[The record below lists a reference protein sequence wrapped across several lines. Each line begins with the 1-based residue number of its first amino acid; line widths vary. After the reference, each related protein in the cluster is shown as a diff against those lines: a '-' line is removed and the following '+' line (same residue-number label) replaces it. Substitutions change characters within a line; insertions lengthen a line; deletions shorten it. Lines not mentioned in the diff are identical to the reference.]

1 MSKVVGKL
9 DSTHYVIHGRLTTC
23 RVMNSDMNNVVSHF
37 ISAII
42 FDCESVS

>member
-9 DSTHYVIHGRLTTC
+9 DPAHYVTHGRLATC
-23 RVMNSDMNNVVSHF
+23 RVRDSDMNVVSHF